1 MLYQVSRISWIRITS
16 FHPHSHQSPTLQR
29 RAQLGA
35 EGTWDE
41 PERKPNGLLLRCL
54 LYQLE
59 AFIPLQPAWIIQW
72 LYPFSLG
79 CGPQLQKEPYCCW
92 FVSMRRLSA
101 AKENIKKQLIRRR
114 AKERRSRR
122 GLRRDRR
129 YLRRDL
135 ETLQKTWK
143 RWLLVWL
150 LLISA
155 DGWVTG
161 GRTTQTK
168 AIYDQ
173 HNQCDISTADNA
185 RGLVRSGPSQHQ
197 KLFLIKLQP
206 LLSQLCSL
214 DLCL

>member
-35 EGTWDE
+35 EGTWDK
-41 PERKPNGLLLRCL
+41 PERKPNGLLLHCL

-79 CGPQLQKEPYCCW
+79 CGPQPQKEPYCCW

-122 GLRRDRR
+122 APGG
-129 YLRRDL
+129 
-135 ETLQKTWK
+135 TGAICSVTWK
-143 RWLLVWL
+143 REKDTEKMAFSVT
-150 LLISA
+150 SA
-155 DGWVTG
+155 HLCRWMSDGREDDTNK
-161 GRTTQTK
+161 GR
-168 AIYDQ
+168 
-173 HNQCDISTADNA
+173 
-185 RGLVRSGPSQHQ
+185 
-197 KLFLIKLQP
+197 LQ
-206 LLSQLCSL
+206 SA
-214 DLCL
+214 